1 VLRIDALSEARKLG
15 NTKAFNT
22 IVLGM
27 AAKHMDFSKEDWLK
41 VIENTVPPKT
51 VELNKQAF
59 LVGYEM

>member
-1 VLRIDALSEARKLG
+1 
-15 NTKAFNT
+15 AFNT